1 MGAMRKVGDL
11 IALITVTAMLAPSPS
26 IAEPA
31 NLKKRSADLVSKSAE
46 LIIGPA
52 LLVASLLVNLALYRK
67 IRRVR
72 LGPL

>member
-46 LIIGPA
+46 LNTRVTA
-52 LLVASLLVNLALYRK
+52 LINEISRQRFDELEDER
-67 IRRVR
+67 
-72 LGPL
+72 